1 MTGAWPEA
9 QLDPIR
15 RMRIL
20 AASIPGAAMA
30 ETVIAQPFER
40 VWAVA
45 SDLEGELPHLIR
57 DFRTVR
63 VSPGEKGRLVLHAR
77 GYLGQRA
84 RFDVVL
90 RPGWCWMQSRFLLG
104 GMAAA
109 PHPDGTTVA
118 LLGGLRQPGIR
129 AMQPLVNAAGRPL
142 AAGALRRL
150 ADRARLRGPE

>member
-1 MTGAWPEA
+1 
-9 QLDPIR
+9 
-15 RMRIL
+15 
-20 AASIPGAAMA
+20 GAAMA

-77 GYLGQRA
+77 GYLGPRA
-84 RFDVVL
+84 RFDAVL
-90 RPGWCWMQSRFLLG
+90 RPGRRWMQRRVRG
-104 GMAAA
+104 GGVA
-109 PHPDGTTVA
+109 PPPDGPAVA
-118 LLGGLRQPGIR
+118 LPGGRRGPGIR
-129 AMQPLVNAAGRPL
+129 AMHPLVNAAGRPL

-150 ADRARLRGPE
+150 ADRARRRGPE